1 VQPSPNIGGGEG
13 DGVMGGRRVMDGTGG
28 GGGELGRRAR
38 EVEVDEDEEG
48 GEDEQAMRQLHAP
61 RGR

>member
-1 VQPSPNIGGGEG
+1 MAP
-13 DGVMGGRRVMDGTGG
+13 